1 MMKTSQNGR
10 AIIEQF
16 EGRRAKLYDD
26 TTGKTIARAR
36 DAKGNPSIGVG
47 HLISKNDTRY
57 DGVTLTDAE
66 IDALLDTDLA
76 ESERRINTIRDKV
89 ALNQNQ
95 FDALV
100 SFVFN
105 VGPGKKGVKDGL
117 FELKRGG
124 PSTLYRKVIG
134 ADYSGAANEFG
145 KWIHAGGVALD
156 GLRARRTVEA
166 SLFRR
171 PV

>member
-1 MMKTSQNGR
+1 MKMSQNGR
-10 AIIEQF
+10 AIVEQF
-16 EGRRAKLYDD
+16 EGRRAQLYDD
-26 TTGKTIARAR
+26 ATGKTIQRAR

-47 HLISKNDTRY
+47 HLVSRTDKSY
-57 DGVTLTDAE
+57 DGVTLTNE
-66 IDALLDTDLA
+66 QIDALLDADLA
-76 ESERRINTIRDKV
+76 ESERRINMILVKTP
-89 ALNQNQ
+89 LNQNQ

-124 PSTLYRKVIG
+124 PSTLYRKLCSH
-134 ADYSGAANEFG
+134 DYSGAANEFS
-145 KWIHAGGVALD
+145 KWIYSGGVAMD
-156 GLRARRTVEA
+156 GLKARRTVEA

>member
-1 MMKTSQNGR
+1 MKISQNGR

-16 EGRRAKLYDD
+16 EGRRAQLYDD
-26 TTGKTIARAR
+26 AIGKTIKRAR

-47 HLISKNDTRY
+47 HLVSRNDSRY

-66 IDALLDTDLA
+66 IDALLDADLA
-76 ESERRINTIRDKV
+76 DSERRINVILVK
-89 ALNQNQ
+89 APLNQNQ

-124 PSTLYRKVIG
+124 PSTLYRKLCSH
-134 ADYSGAANEFG
+134 DFSGAANEFI
-145 KWIHAGGVALD
+145 KWIYSGGVALD
-156 GLRARRTVEA
+156 GLKARRTVEA